1 MPDWLEE
8 ILRALLGNRSD
19 MPGGGTGV
27 GVGVGEG
34 GDAEAKI
41 ISDIINEILVELGVD
56 VTTDVTTGDVTTG
69 DVSSDIDVTSG
80 DVTGGDVD
88 VATGDVTTDVTTGD
102 VTTGPVT
109 TDVTTG
115 PVTTDVTTGAVTTGD
130 VDAAGGEA
138 IATSGDVISDVA
150 VTGGAVT
157 TGPVTTDVAA
167 EGGSNILGDILS
179 TLTNTFMGDEA
190 PDLVQIYL
198 AQKYASD
205 ALERASEDELAFLR
219 ELMGRQDTF
228 QLFRNLGLPIDGED
242 NERMDFQ
249 INQLRD
255 LVNREL
261 DDRYKIQPEIDVTPL
276 IQEVT
281 TIDPSDLGQ
290 INVADLL
297 MNLDPGASPSAID
310 TLVNQIDPFNPED
323 PALRFLQEEGMR
335 AIESTA
341 AARGRLNTGG
351 TLDELQNRAIGIA
364 SQYAGGLAD
373 IGRVQ
378 DTSQLA
384 ADQQFYTQLLG
395 SGREDFGRGMT
406 RYGMVSDAQTA
417 ADDMYLEGELAR
429 FNSEQK
435 NLAQQYD
442 MSRYANVD
450 ALARETQ
457 LYNEM
462 APLID
467 IGLAGATGLTG
478 NTPSFAT
485 AGLQRQGDQPSIYG
499 MQGNLSAAEQL
510 NRRQRNTALAGR
522 GYNALKDILGY

>member
-1 MPDWLEE
+1 
-8 ILRALLGNRSD
+8 
-19 MPGGGTGV
+19 
-27 GVGVGEG
+27 
-34 GDAEAKI
+34 
-41 ISDIINEILVELGVD
+41 
-56 VTTDVTTGDVTTG
+56 
-69 DVSSDIDVTSG
+69 
-80 DVTGGDVD
+80 
-88 VATGDVTTDVTTGD
+88 
-102 VTTGPVT
+102 
-109 TDVTTG
+109 
-115 PVTTDVTTGAVTTGD
+115 
-130 VDAAGGEA
+130 
-138 IATSGDVISDVA
+138 
-150 VTGGAVT
+150 
-157 TGPVTTDVAA
+157 
-167 EGGSNILGDILS
+167 
-179 TLTNTFMGDEA
+179 
-190 PDLVQIYL
+190 
-198 AQKYASD
+198 
-205 ALERASEDELAFLR
+205 
-219 ELMGRQDTF
+219 MGRQDTF
-228 QLFRNLGLPIDGED
+228 QLFRNLGLPIKDAHGNIIED

-249 INQLRD
+249 INQMRD

-261 DDRYKIQPEIDVTPL
+261 DDRYKIQPEIDVKPL

-297 MNLDPGASPSAID
+297 MNLDPGASPGAID

-351 TLDELQNRAIGIA
+351 TLDELQDRAIGIA
-364 SQYAGGLAD
+364 SQYAGDMAD

-384 ADQQFYTQLLG
+384 ADQQFYSQLLG
-395 SGREDFGRGMT
+395 SGKEDFGRGME

-417 ADDMYLEGELAR
+417 ADDMFLEGELAR
-429 FNSEQK
+429 FNSEQR

-450 ALARETQ
+450 ALAREAQ
-457 LYNEM
+457 LYDEM

-467 IGLAGATGLTG
+467 IGISGATGLTG
-478 NTPSFAT
+478 NTPAFAT

-510 NRRQRNTALAGR
+510 NRRQRNTDLAGR